1 MLSQMQDALFTNL
14 PRDGTK
20 GVPKKR
26 ARSQSP
32 GSSRGFETF
41 RDIKSHLPCL
51 NFYFEDGSTVI
62 LVEHV
67 LFKV

>member
-1 MLSQMQDALFTNL
+1 MLSQMQDALSTNL

-20 GVPKKR
+20 EPPKKR

-32 GSSRGFETF
+32 VQVEDLKPTEASKAIYH
-41 RDIKSHLPCL
+41 DPD
-51 NFYFEDGSTVI
+51 FYFEDGSTVI